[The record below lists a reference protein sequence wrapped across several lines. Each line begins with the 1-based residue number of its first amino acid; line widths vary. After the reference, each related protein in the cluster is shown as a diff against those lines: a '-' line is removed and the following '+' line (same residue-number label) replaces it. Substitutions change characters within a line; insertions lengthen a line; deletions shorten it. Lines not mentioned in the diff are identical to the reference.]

1 MTTPESAP
9 RQSSITLRFVA
20 EPADENLYGKVHG
33 GAVMKWI
40 DQAGYACATG
50 WCGQAC
56 VTVYVGGIRFYKPI
70 LIGHLVE
77 VRARLIYTGRTSMHI
92 AVDVLSRDLRTQEAE
107 ATTHCVI
114 VFVALDADGQPSA
127 IPAWQPQTEVD
138 RALED
143 YAKRRLALSQTL
155 ALERPPY
162 LEEE

>member
-1 MTTPESAP
+1 MTLRSDP
-9 RQSSITLRFVA
+9 RQDREITLRFVA

-50 WCGQAC
+50 WSGRVC

-77 VRARLIYTGRTSMHI
+77 VRARLIHTGRTSMHI
-92 AVDVLSRDLRTQEAE
+92 AVDVLSRDLRTREGH

-114 VFVALDADGQPSA
+114 VFVALDTDGNPA
-127 IPAWQPQTEVD
+127 EVPAWQPVTEEDKV
-138 RALED
+138 LEN
-143 YAKRRLALSQTL
+143 YATRRLELSRSL
-155 ALERPPY
+155 ELERRPY
-162 LEEE
+162 LPEW